1 MSLYLGTHKIAG
13 NGLGVNVVSCTFEEY
28 MRIPHDP
35 DTLYVTPEPDF
46 APYSMLSDYL
56 PLSGGTMTGGIKLA
70 AANWADLQT
79 RDPDTHGL
87 HIGVGENVYDGGTIV
102 FRPPTTPAD
111 LNGYQEPQGA
121 VELFAST
128 SPSQLAR
135 YTFYP
140 DGLIQAQVQTSN
152 SQITKI
158 IPLTVNGQAAN
169 STGNIQ
175 LNTITLTFYDFQ
187 NTPTTISLCSP

>member
-35 DTLYVTPEPDF
+35 DTLYVTPESDF

-70 AANWADLQT
+70 AANWADLQA
-79 RDPDTHGL
+79 RYSDTTGL
-87 HIGVGENVYDGGTIV
+87 HIGVGQNERDGGTIV
-102 FRPPTTPAD
+102 FRPTTTP
-111 LNGYQEPQGA
+111 GGEPQGA

-128 SPSQLAR
+128 SPNQLAR

-140 DGLIQAQVQTSN
+140 NGLIQAQTQVQGSA
-152 SQITKI
+152 KV
-158 IPLTVNGQAAN
+158 IPLTVNGQVADPN
-169 STGNIQ
+169 TGNIQ

-187 NTPTTISLCSP
+187 GIPTIISLCSP